1 MSAASLL
8 KVYDGADPELAFTT
22 AGPGA
27 TPDLTEVLTAG
38 AAAGNIA
45 ITGLG
50 DLTFGTG
57 DAITGPSTALLTVAG
72 GAGQGV
78 SVVGPVG
85 ASLIAT
91 TGGCKVETV
100 AGVLELNWDGAGGQL
115 NIVPVGAQ
123 FDATPIASGKPNWI
137 AAQQLQ
143 IQVNGTAYWIP
154 MSTTKFA

>member
-8 KVYDGADPELAFTT
+8 KVYDGQDPELAFTT

-27 TPDLTEVLTAG
+27 TPNLAAVLGAG

-45 ITGLG
+45 MTALG

-57 DAITGPSTALLTVAG
+57 DAITGPTTALLTLAG

-91 TGGCKVETV
+91 TGGAKVE
-100 AGVLELNWDGAGGQL
+100 ASQGVLELNWDGTGGQL
-115 NIVPVGAQ
+115 NLIPVGAQ

-137 AAQQLQ
+137 AAQQIQ
-143 IQVNGTAYWIP
+143 IQVGGTAYWIP